1 MVKMDTAFDQQL
13 VKWRRTFHMFPEVS
27 RKEENTAKVIV
38 EELKRM
44 GIKAQTF
51 NNHFGVCAEIRGAAD
66 GPVIAVRADMDALPI
81 KEINE
86 VPYKSVND
94 GVMHA
99 CGHDGHIAIAL
110 GVAKM
115 FADAR
120 DSFNGTVKV
129 IFQPA
134 EEASPEGG
142 ALLMMKEGILDDVDM
157 IFGLHLWPELPCGK
171 VGVRKG
177 ALMAAS
183 DRVTIK
189 ILGRGAHAG
198 QPQNGVDA
206 ITICA
211 DVIQGIG
218 HIMSRQLDPLETAT
232 INIGMIQGGERYNVI
247 AREVVMNGTVRTL
260 SPKVRQEIPQKIE
273 RMLKGN
279 TESQGGSYELSYQ
292 SGYPVLVNA
301 DEPVEIVTRAVQ
313 EVLGSEGLCKT
324 ILPVLGAEDFANYL
338 EKVKGAFFFLGCG
351 KEGESRVLHGPDFD
365 FDEHILVHG
374 ARIMYQTVLK
384 AMEACGKEQKS
395 VAI

>member
-27 RKEENTAKVIV
+27 RKEENTAKIIV
-38 EELKRM
+38 EELQRM
-44 GIKAQTF
+44 GIQAQTF
-51 NNHFGVCAEIRGAAD
+51 NDHFGVCAEIRGAAD

-81 KEINE
+81 MEINE
-86 VPYKSVND
+86 VPYRSVND

-115 FADAR
+115 LADAR
-120 DSFNGTVKV
+120 DSLKGTVKV

-134 EEASPEGG
+134 EESSPEGG
-142 ALLMMKEGILDDVDM
+142 ALLMMKEGILDDVAM
-157 IFGLHLWPELPCGK
+157 IFGLHLWPELPFGK

-260 SPKVRQEIPQKIE
+260 SAKARKEIPQRIE

-279 TESQGGSYELSYQ
+279 TEGQGGNYELSYQ
-292 SGYPVLVNA
+292 YGYPVLVNA
-301 DEPVEIVTRAVQ
+301 DEPVEIVTQAAQ
-313 EVLGSEGLCKT
+313 EVLGSEGLCKRT
-324 ILPVLGAEDFANYL
+324 VPVLGAEDFANYL
-338 EKVKGAFFFLGCG
+338 EKIKGAFFFLGCG
-351 KEGESRVLHGPDFD
+351 KEGESKVLHGSDFD
-365 FDEHILVHG
+365 FDEHILAIG
-374 ARIMYQTVLK
+374 ARVMYQTVLK
-384 AMEACGKEQKS
+384 AIEASGKNNNQ
-395 VAI
+395 